1 MEGEDVTSGRLA
13 APGVLLVATLF
24 VAAAFSAMAVLK
36 PESPAA
42 MSDGGD
48 DGGEQQAWRPFSVVA
63 PIDTG
68 INVYHNHFSTEEVL
82 PDWLLDAFGVTLVCD
97 ISTTGTYEER
107 LGADQ
112 ETCWGKIGSSDIVY
126 FEGTRI
132 IGASPDWTEGDGVP
146 ILDDPSDG
154 HGTAV
159 TGAVVNANPDVVIFF
174 VEGFSDSA
182 VLAAA
187 AQPLVDIISTSF
199 GAPGSLPVPG
209 IDDATRVA
217 VVDHGK
223 IHTGAADNSPSPAIQ
238 DATAGPPWSIGIAG
252 YAEGDDEQ
260 KETMSGSYPDIAAD
274 WTQNLPNHQDLDGYH
289 DTSGTS
295 FATPKTAG
303 ILSAALQ
310 TLRTTSQDFGAGAE
324 EGRNGSLVVGE
335 IESAPFTVTNAEVRD
350 ALNRSAWYPSSSTWD
365 PLSGTNPI
373 SPVAPC
379 TQVGW
384 GVVNMSNLAPIIAH
398 LDGTA
403 PLPDRPA
410 DVVTCMDTNQQIR
423 EAYWGDGSDEA
434 PSLPAAP
441 RGVERRS

>member
-1 MEGEDVTSGRLA
+1 MLGTDW
-13 APGVLLVATLF
+13 VL
-24 VAAAFSAMAVLK
+24 
-36 PESPAA
+36 
-42 MSDGGD
+42 
-48 DGGEQQAWRPFSVVA
+48 
-63 PIDTG
+63 
-68 INVYHNHFSTEEVL
+68 
-82 PDWLLDAFGVTLVCD
+82 
-97 ISTTGTYEER
+97 
-107 LGADQ
+107 
-112 ETCWGKIGSSDIVY
+112 DIVY

-132 IGASPDWTEGDGVP
+132 IGASPDWSEGDGVP

-303 ILSAALQ
+303 ILSAAF
-310 TLRTTSQDFGAGAE
+310 R
-324 EGRNGSLVVGE
+324 R
-335 IESAPFTVTNAEVRD
+335 SAPALTTLVLARRMIGTVHWSQACWMLSPSHSRTRTFAMHSTGQRGIHPPAHGTPFLVRIQS
-350 ALNRSAWYPSSSTWD
+350 LQ
-365 PLSGTNPI
+365 
-373 SPVAPC
+373 SP
-379 TQVGW
+379 
-384 GVVNMSNLAPIIAH
+384 LAPKWVGA
-398 LDGTA
+398 
-403 PLPDRPA
+403 
-410 DVVTCMDTNQQIR
+410 
-423 EAYWGDGSDEA
+423 W
-434 PSLPAAP
+434 
-441 RGVERRS
+441 

>member
-1 MEGEDVTSGRLA
+1 MEGSAASSGGVA
-13 APGVLLVATLF
+13 TPGVLLVATLLI
-24 VAAAFSAMAVLK
+24 AAGFCAMAMLNPSTPSVSEVAL
-36 PESPAA
+36 ESNA
-42 MSDGGD
+42 
-48 DGGEQQAWRPFSVVA
+48 EQDWRPFSVVA

-68 INVYHNHFSTEEVL
+68 INVYHDHFISDEVL
-82 PDWLLDAFGVTLVCD
+82 PDWLLDAFGVTLVCS
-97 ISTTGTYEER
+97 ITTEGTYGER
-107 LGADQ
+107 LAADQ
-112 ETCWGKIGSSDIVY
+112 DACWGQIGSTDIVY

-132 IGASPDWTEGDGVP
+132 IGASPDWTEGDGTP

-174 VEGFSDSA
+174 VEGFSDAA

-252 YAEGDDEQ
+252 YAEGEDEQ

-303 ILSAALQ
+303 ILSGVLE
-310 TLRTTSQDFGAGAE
+310 TLRSTVGDAGAGAE
-324 EGRNGSLVVGE
+324 NGRNGSLVLGLLDD
-335 IESAPFTVTNAEVRD
+335 APYSITNADVRD

-365 PLSGTNPI
+365 PFSGTNPI

-384 GVVNMSNLAPIIAH
+384 GVVNMSNLEPIIGH
-398 LDGTA
+398 LDGTS

-423 EAYWGDGSDEA
+423 EAYWGDGSEEEA
-434 PSLPAAP
+434 GLVPLQRTA
-441 RGVERRS
+441 ERRW

>member
-1 MEGEDVTSGRLA
+1 MQSDGAASGGVA
-13 APGVLLVATLF
+13 TPGVLLVATLLI
-24 VAAAFSAMAVLK
+24 AAGFCAMAMLN
-36 PESPAA
+36 PSP
-42 MSDGGD
+42 SSVSEVDVD
-48 DGGEQQAWRPFSVVA
+48 SNQEQDWRPFSVVA

-68 INVYHNHFSTEEVL
+68 INVYHNHFISDEVL
-82 PDWLLDAFGVTLVCD
+82 PDWLLDAFGVTLVCS
-97 ISTTGTYEER
+97 ITTEGTYDER
-107 LGADQ
+107 LAADQ
-112 ETCWGKIGSSDIVY
+112 EACWSQIGSTDIVY

-132 IGASPDWTEGDGVP
+132 IGTSPDWTEGDGTP

-174 VEGFSDSA
+174 VEGFSDAA

-252 YAEGDDEQ
+252 YAEGEDEQ

-303 ILSAALQ
+303 ILSGVLE
-310 TLRTTSQDFGAGAE
+310 TLRSTVGDLGAGAE
-324 EGRNGSLVVGE
+324 NGRNGSLVLGALDD
-335 IESAPFTVTNAEVRD
+335 APYSITNADVRD

-384 GVVNMSNLAPIIAH
+384 GVVNMSNLEPIIAH
-398 LDGTA
+398 LDGTSL
-403 PLPDRPA
+403 LPDRPA

-423 EAYWGDGSDEA
+423 EAYWGDGSEDEA
-434 PSLPAAP
+434 ALVPMQRAA
-441 RGVERRS
+441 ERRW